1 MTQEHIPN
9 SPFLEALSPLASKE
23 IAAGNKHIMNPH
35 VAIATQVIREASMRA
50 SARANQ
56 RKVAD
61 RDDLFAEKAQFTGY
75 TPLSHWNFDG
85 DEPSKD
91 STLAKKSDLRHAKTI
106 EWQRSEDQRI
116 QEAQA
121 KREKEK
127 VKKAAQPEPPD
138 MVTDLAL
145 TQLAEED
152 RQFLLEQLDKL
163 RATLGTASTAPPNGF
178 EVQAAHIRQGE
189 AEIQAARVASE
200 TQEIV
205 DALSPE
211 DQALHEL
218 ERFKTAV
225 APVQHPD
232 LPQTVTNIDTLV
244 REAVEAV
251 RKVDDRTDAVVQAT
265 EILRREAPNIFTDQA
280 IQKMEQIRVKYGAL
294 LDTPDKLVAMVQ
306 GRLDKYK
313 IPNYTDPKI
322 RSTSS
327 GYTVDQFGSS
337 TNYTEEQLY
346 QAFVAP
352 LISDEVYKVIYH
364 TQATVGTTRLEED
377 SVRRQD
383 QSRAKY
389 RDKLYDSDILVDL
402 ERINGATAM
411 NDETWD
417 MMSMPDSTRPKQTVG
432 RLYVNA
438 RTEFAPE
445 VMQILHK
452 NLSEY
457 NRSRPE
463 AEKIHV
469 YGKMLRHSKLYPD
482 VHDPHD
488 TTNLRP
494 DKIVLYFDKASTE
507 NILHLMDQAQA
518 EISQKHPTALSPD
531 RIPFGTG
538 QVLGADGRDLTGF
551 AFAEDPP
558 RSQSFGGVISTAIA
572 EMMAE
577 AVRSKTVLNAA
588 YVKSRV
594 GEYLASAHLDQSTP
608 FLFDPVHSSYTGV
621 ERAKLLKR
629 VRLKEATSAGAT
641 NAEKTEHAFIKP
653 LQEVTALMKG
663 ITNDPQF
670 ESLPPAEIHLRAR
683 AIEEIMMVPLKKSE
697 RVHERRKEVER
708 MIRSWVIDENP
719 AEFEKSEPMR
729 GVSMSLHSDQE
740 TNSAEMEAHIPE
752 SYAVPLHPDHDEVP
766 AVEMKKESDEPK
778 KVLSITLQSDAEQIT
793 SPQMERAAST
803 AYPLHIEGNGDEDEE
818 RPFIEG
824 KDQKQ
829 ASISFSDGDRI
840 EMPPEAQMEVGESTS
855 REVSFELSQ
864 GALEVQAPQM
874 ERAASTAYPLHI
886 EGNRDKDE
894 VVPFI
899 EEEGQKQAIRSFAV
913 GDRIDMPPEAQMEV
927 GESTSREVSFA
938 LPQGMGEVRPAS
950 MSEENGS
957 RDDIKFGVGGHSD
970 DWSEARFETAK
981 STPIIYTLQ

>member
-1 MTQEHIPN
+1 MPEQ
-9 SPFLEALSPLASKE
+9 SPRPELPPQS
-23 IAAGNKHIMNPH
+23 
-35 VAIATQVIREASMRA
+35 
-50 SARANQ
+50 
-56 RKVAD
+56 
-61 RDDLFAEKAQFTGY
+61 Y
-75 TPLSHWNFDG
+75 TPLSP
-85 DEPSKD
+85 EMY
-91 STLAKKSDLRHAKTI
+91 ARMADLQLGKMLQAAVDPTNPVTV
-106 EWQRSEDQRI
+106 
-116 QEAQA
+116 EAQQIA
-121 KREKEK
+121 EHERAMEDLNHTRDVLTRLQNLRE
-127 VKKAAQPEPPD
+127 
-138 MVTDLAL
+138 
-145 TQLAEED
+145 
-152 RQFLLEQLDKL
+152 
-163 RATLGTASTAPPNGF
+163 
-178 EVQAAHIRQGE
+178 AAHIRQGE

-211 DQALHEL
+211 DQSLHEL

-377 SVRRQD
+377 SVQRQA

-389 RDKLYDSDILVDL
+389 RDMLYDSDILVDL

-518 EISQKHPTALSPD
+518 EITQKHPTALSPD

-683 AIEEIMMVPLKKSE
+683 AIEEIMMVALKKSE
-697 RVHERRKEVER
+697 RWKEVER

-829 ASISFSDGDRI
+829 ASRSFSDGEI
-840 EMPPEAQMEVGESTS
+840 
-855 REVSFELSQ
+855 
-864 GALEVQAPQM
+864 LE
-874 ERAASTAYPLHI
+874 
-886 EGNRDKDE
+886 
-894 VVPFI
+894 
-899 EEEGQKQAIRSFAV
+899 
-913 GDRIDMPPEAQMEV
+913 MPPEAQMEV